1 MMMKNILGVHGKTS
15 NLALHAELGL
25 FPLVLKP
32 LSLCLDIILDWY
44 MNLYTLCTCLLCS
57 VNFFEFQIIV
67 IYLLI
72 NKQIEHL
79 FGV

>member
-1 MMMKNILGVHGKTS
+1 MVQEPVHIV
-15 NLALHAELGL
+15 HL
-25 FPLVLKP
+25 FTV
-32 LSLCLDIILDWY
+32 Y
-44 MNLYTLCTCLLCS
+44 S
-57 VNFFEFQIIV
+57 VNFLEFQIIV

>member
-1 MMMKNILGVHGKTS
+1 MVHEPV
-15 NLALHAELGL
+15 HIVHL
-25 FPLVLKP
+25 FTVH
-32 LSLCLDIILDWY
+32 
-44 MNLYTLCTCLLCS
+44 S

-67 IYLLI
+67 IYHI

>member
-1 MMMKNILGVHGKTS
+1 MVHVHEPV
-15 NLALHAELGL
+15 LIVHL
-25 FPLVLKP
+25 F
-32 LSLCLDIILDWY
+32 
-44 MNLYTLCTCLLCS
+44 TAHS

-72 NKQIEHL
+72 NKQIGHL

>member
-1 MMMKNILGVHGKTS
+1 MVHEPV
-15 NLALHAELGL
+15 HIVHL
-25 FPLVLKP
+25 F
-32 LSLCLDIILDWY
+32 
-44 MNLYTLCTCLLCS
+44 TAHS

-67 IYLLI
+67 IYRYLLI

>member
-1 MMMKNILGVHGKTS
+1 MVHEPV
-15 NLALHAELGL
+15 HIVRL
-25 FPLVLKP
+25 F
-32 LSLCLDIILDWY
+32 SAY
-44 MNLYTLCTCLLCS
+44 S
-57 VNFFEFQIIV
+57 VNFFDFQIIV

>member
-1 MMMKNILGVHGKTS
+1 MVHEPV
-15 NLALHAELGL
+15 HIVDL
-25 FPLVLKP
+25 F
-32 LSLCLDIILDWY
+32 
-44 MNLYTLCTCLLCS
+44 TAHS

-67 IYLLI
+67 LYLLI

>member
-1 MMMKNILGVHGKTS
+1 MVHEPV
-15 NLALHAELGL
+15 HIVHL
-25 FPLVLKP
+25 FTVHR
-32 LSLCLDIILDWY
+32 
-44 MNLYTLCTCLLCS
+44 

>member
-1 MMMKNILGVHGKTS
+1 MVHEPV
-15 NLALHAELGL
+15 HIVHL
-25 FPLVLKP
+25 F
-32 LSLCLDIILDWY
+32 
-44 MNLYTLCTCLLCS
+44 TAHS

-67 IYLLI
+67 MHLI

>member
-1 MMMKNILGVHGKTS
+1 MVHEPVYILH
-15 NLALHAELGL
+15 L
-25 FPLVLKP
+25 FTAH
-32 LSLCLDIILDWY
+32 
-44 MNLYTLCTCLLCS
+44 N
-57 VNFFEFQIIV
+57 VNFFEIQIIV

>member
-1 MMMKNILGVHGKTS
+1 MVHEPV
-15 NLALHAELGL
+15 HIVHL
-25 FPLVLKP
+25 FTVH
-32 LSLCLDIILDWY
+32 
-44 MNLYTLCTCLLCS
+44 

-72 NKQIEHL
+72 TKQIEHL